1 MENDMI
7 EAAVSS
13 TPTGDSTGSDFA
25 TFGAVHLDVTDGARA
40 VAFWRDLVGLESMG
54 GMGDGIRLGAGG
66 RELVVLHP
74 GASTPLLREASG
86 LYHLSLHLP
95 SLPEFARVVGRLQS
109 AGYAHYP
116 TDHLTHF
123 ADYADDPDG
132 NGLEL
137 AFETPERVGSV
148 QLGKNGPEL
157 TDANGQPHSGRAPID
172 LAWLF
177 SHIPE
182 GDTRPGL
189 PAGTIMG
196 HLHLRVADVDQTV
209 AYYRDA
215 IGFTPNMAM
224 PELGFA
230 DMSAGGTFP
239 HRLAANIWESAGRP
253 QRPAGAAG
261 MRHFTLILRSADD
274 LAATTARVEALGST
288 SERRGDEVLVT
299 DPSGNRLLLTTTASG
314 T

>member
-7 EAAVSS
+7 QQALRTTS
-13 TPTGDSTGSDFA
+13 TGDSTAGDFA
-25 TFGAVHLDVTDGARA
+25 TFGAVHLDVTDGERA
-40 VAFWRDLVGLESMG
+40 LAFWRDLVGLESMG
-54 GMGDGIRLGAGG
+54 GMGDSIRLGAGG

-109 AGYAHYP
+109 AGYPHYP

-148 QLGKNGPEL
+148 QLGPNGPEL
-157 TDANGQPHSGRAPID
+157 TDAEGQPHSGRGPID

-182 GDTRPGL
+182 GDIRLGL
-189 PAGTIMG
+189 PAGTVMG

-215 IGFTPNMAM
+215 IGFTPNMVM

-239 HRLAANIWESAGRP
+239 HRLAGNIWESAGRP
-253 QRPAGAAG
+253 QRPAGTAG
-261 MRHFTLILRSADD
+261 MHHFTLILRSADD
-274 LAATTARVEALGST
+274 LEAVAERVAEAGGAGEGRSD
-288 SERRGDEVLVT
+288 GVLVI
-299 DPSGNRLLLTTTASG
+299 DPSGNCLLLTTELSG
-314 T
+314 N